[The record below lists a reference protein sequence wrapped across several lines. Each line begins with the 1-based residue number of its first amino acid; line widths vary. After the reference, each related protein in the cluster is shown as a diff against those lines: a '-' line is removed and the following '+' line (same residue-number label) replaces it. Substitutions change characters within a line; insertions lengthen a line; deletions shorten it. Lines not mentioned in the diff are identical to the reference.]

1 MEKRLTWCSEIGV
14 GGVLTFIAS
23 VIWYGKTELDC
34 DKYRKKI
41 NAKSKMTQVSRPR
54 IKLIAQFCHR
64 FSLKPV
70 LSQVLFLV
78 DAAEKESMVTI
89 HSK

>member
-34 DKYRKKI
+34 DKYRKKNQRKI
-41 NAKSKMTQVSRPR
+41 QNDASVKAKNKTDCT
-54 IKLIAQFCHR
+54 I
-64 FSLKPV
+64 
-70 LSQVLFLV
+70 LSSFFFE
-78 DAAEKESMVTI
+78 ASFI
-89 HSK
+89 SSPFFG